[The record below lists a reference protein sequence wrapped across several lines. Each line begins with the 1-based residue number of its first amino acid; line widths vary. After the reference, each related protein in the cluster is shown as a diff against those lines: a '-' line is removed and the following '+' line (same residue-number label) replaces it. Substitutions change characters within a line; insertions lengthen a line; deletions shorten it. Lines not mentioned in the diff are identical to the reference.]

1 MVYDRWVIG
10 WLAWLLE
17 GLPADLL
24 LLPGGLATLRW
35 VMGYIGTMIGTAALS
50 LTPASL
56 RAGGATQHVQTHQN
70 VPLLMHICRWRNVR
84 SLEHYLQEAVAYLA
98 MQTVSASVTR
108 RIEQLANLWSVFDAP
123 PRKRWYRFFSRVTQ
137 FDASSSHLKR
147 LLRELGV
154 QL

>member
-1 MVYDRWVIG
+1 
-10 WLAWLLE
+10 
-17 GLPADLL
+17 
-24 LLPGGLATLRW
+24 
-35 VMGYIGTMIGTAALS
+35 
-50 LTPASL
+50 
-56 RAGGATQHVQTHQN
+56 
-70 VPLLMHICRWRNVR
+70 MHIGRWRNAR

-123 PRKRWYRFFSRVTQ
+123 PQKRWYRFFSRVTQ

-147 LLRELGV
+147 LLREVGE